1 MVHKEPKKTLLS
13 WITALFKGASKLDVE
28 QTVAVK
34 CDLCREIK
42 GGPACVRSCP
52 TGAAIRLTPEEYRE
66 TLEELVISRGE
77 R

>member
-1 MVHKEPKKTLLS
+1 MVHKEPKKSLFS
-13 WITALFKGASKLDVE
+13 WIASIFKPAKQEVE

-52 TGAAIRLTPEEYRE
+52 TGAAIRLTPQEYRS
-66 TLEELVISRGE
+66 TLEELIIARGE

>member
-1 MVHKEPKKTLLS
+1 MVHKEPKRN
-13 WITALFKGASKLDVE
+13 LFTWVASLFSKAKDDVE

-34 CDLCREIK
+34 CDLCREIS

-52 TGAAIRLTPEEYRE
+52 TGAAIRLTPGEYRE
-66 TLEELVISRGE
+66 TLEEIVISRGE